1 MALQDLLDKIDTV
14 VENKNSI
21 AKLEEQQEENLIQV
35 YSEQIKHRADKIT
48 EMITVVNKLADVK
61 IAKSQY
67 VHQLLHDFCELVEK
81 NNLSIR
87 FRSCGKYEYD
97 SPYDFIALVHREKTD
112 NFLLKVMPS
121 GSFEYVERFYSGSE
135 RQAKVTSKVLLK
147 FINEFDKTE
156 NLLNEFVTNL

>member
-14 VENKNSI
+14 VENQNSI
-21 AKLEEQQEENLIQV
+21 ARLEQQQEENMIQT
-35 YSEQIKHRADKIT
+35 YTGQIKYRADKIT

-61 IAKSQY
+61 IPKSQF
-67 VHQLLHDFCELVEK
+67 VHQLLHDFCEIIEK

-87 FRSCGKYEYD
+87 FRSYGKYEYD

-112 NFLLKVMPS
+112 NFVLKVMPN
-121 GSFEYVERFYSGSE
+121 GNFEYFERYCSGAES
-135 RQAKVTSKVLLK
+135 QAKVTSKVLLK

-156 NLLNEFVTNL
+156 SLLNEFVTNL